1 MRNLWA
7 VFFIQNPSG
16 GTAAFNPISGGDY
29 GYGGKIP
36 HRADEFRAG
45 TGRALQGSAY
55 SRASGERDGMN
66 GVLPEVYL
74 ARHGDTAWSFSGQHT
89 GLTDVPLTLNGE
101 RNARNLGNV

>member
-7 VFFIQNPSG
+7 VFFIKGRSG

-45 TGRALQGSAY
+45 TGRALREAPIVEPV
-55 SRASGERDGMN
+55 ER
-66 GVLPEVYL
+66 E
-74 ARHGDTAWSFSGQHT
+74 TA
-89 GLTDVPLTLNGE
+89 
-101 RNARNLGNV
+101 